1 MIKGGIFLA
10 LGCMMYRTG
19 SVELSALHGL
29 GRRMPFTMA
38 ALVIG
43 GLGLVGVPLTSGF
56 VSKWYLVQAALE
68 ADLWPVAVLI
78 LLGSLV
84 ALVYVGRV
92 IEAAYFRP
100 PPPGAATTREAPWQ
114 MLIPTWILLAASLYF
129 GIHTDIT
136 VGVAERGAEM
146 LLGLPV

>member
-1 MIKGGIFLA
+1 
-10 LGCMMYRTG
+10 MMYRTG

-29 GRRMPFTMA
+29 GQRMPFTTA
-38 ALVIG
+38 ALIIG

-100 PPPGAATTREAPWQ
+100 PPPGAPAIREAPLQ
-114 MLIPTWILLAASLYF
+114 MLIPTWMLLAASLYF
-129 GIHTDIT
+129 GVHTDIT

-146 LLGLPV
+146 LLGIAH